1 MFPECF
7 REEAFQ
13 PNRRSAGIFRESDL
27 GIGDMN
33 RKRATMMK
41 KIYTLCIFFL
51 CITGTVFA
59 QTTPK
64 DSLQQA
70 LETLPSGPQRL
81 EVLTNLMDMSGQAEV
96 LTYGKQLYQEAREA
110 NDAYHKE
117 AALTE
122 ILRQYVNTDQRDSAQ
137 YYLGEV
143 DRELQGE
150 AKESL
155 RTFMQMILDTRIV
168 FYTDGEEKKQI
179 LQDKLLQLETDKKLS
194 PYKRMAA
201 YYVLGMVVAN
211 DVKADLPEKTLK
223 GINFYFQHVI
233 DIARTLPIRYAYQ
246 YQPNSFW
253 LLCNYSPTMD
263 ERASYARQ
271 YLNLLTRYMETKEM
285 KKRPFYNNKR
295 HLLNAYGL
303 LSSLSPVIGKDMA
316 ASYYQRFLSLNK
328 QYPEAANVTPEF
340 EYLYTSLNY
349 YENRKEY
356 RKAVEY
362 ADSLIP
368 VLKKANLA
376 DNIIMCVEK
385 KIEMYDSLQMY
396 REAYDTYKEY
406 TILLDT
412 LHAKRVQKQL
422 DELEIQQNVNNL
434 VIEKKSLELK
444 LHESKAQTYLFLAL
458 FILSFSSVVYI
469 ILRFGKIKSLYQ
481 KIKDSNDQL
490 LIANEKALESEK
502 MKNAFIRN
510 MYHEVRTPLN
520 AINGF
525 SEIIAND
532 PDLPQEDKQQFSGII
547 HENCTLLTSMLDNVL
562 KISQLDSSNEELPL
576 APVPLYDLCLEE
588 MEKVK
593 KFQKKDGI
601 VYRVEGMPE
610 NAIVQTNR
618 TYLALA
624 LARLLNNASKFT
636 QSGSITLSYTLDTDK
651 KRLTLRVTDTGCGIP
666 ADKHQWIFERFS
678 KTDEFT
684 PGTGLG
690 LHLCQLIAHRLK
702 GDIKVDP
709 AYTEGASFV
718 LTLPL

>member
-1 MFPECF
+1 
-7 REEAFQ
+7 
-13 PNRRSAGIFRESDL
+13 
-27 GIGDMN
+27 
-33 RKRATMMK
+33 MK
-41 KIYTLCIFFL
+41 NFYTLCFFFL
-51 CITGTVFA
+51 YTASTVFA

-64 DSLQQA
+64 DSLLQA
-70 LETLPSGPQRL
+70 LETLPSGPERL
-81 EVLTNLMDMSGQAEV
+81 EVLTNLMDMSRPDEV
-96 LTYGKQLYQEAREA
+96 LTYGKQLYREA
-110 NDAYHKE
+110 CEADDAYHKE

-143 DRELQGE
+143 DRELRGE

-155 RTFMQMILDTRIV
+155 RAFMQMILDTRIV
-168 FYTDGEEKKQI
+168 VYTNGEEKKQI
-179 LQDKLLQLETDKKLS
+179 LQDKLFQLETDKKLS
-194 PYKRMAA
+194 PYERISAN
-201 YYVLGMVVAN
+201 YLLGMTVAN
-211 DVKADLPEKTLK
+211 DVKADVPEKTLK
-223 GINFYFQHVI
+223 GITFYFQNVI

-246 YQPNSFW
+246 FQPNSF
-253 LLCNYSPTMD
+253 LMLCNYMED
-263 ERASYARQ
+263 LDAKASYARQ
-271 YLNLLTRYMETKEM
+271 YLQVLTRYMETKEM
-285 KKRPFYNNKR
+285 KKRPFYNNRR
-295 HLLNAYGL
+295 HLLNAYSFL
-303 LSSLSPVIGKDMA
+303 ASLTPVIGEDMA
-316 ASYYQRFLSLNK
+316 SSYYHRFVSLIK
-328 QYPEAANVTPEF
+328 KYPEAANVTPEF

-356 RKAVEY
+356 RRAVEY

-368 VLKKANLA
+368 VLKKANFA
-376 DNIIMCVEK
+376 DNVIMCVEK
-385 KIEMYDSLQMY
+385 KIQLYDSLHMY
-396 REAYDTYKEY
+396 REAYETYKEY
-406 TILLDT
+406 TVLLDT

-481 KIKDSNDQL
+481 EIKESNRQL

-525 SEIIAND
+525 SEIIASD
-532 PDLPQEDKQQFSGII
+532 PDLPQEDKQQFSSII

-562 KISQLDSSNEELPL
+562 KISQLDSSHEELPL
-576 APVPLYDLCLEE
+576 TPVPLYDLCLEE
-588 MEKVK
+588 MEKLK

-601 VYRVEGMPE
+601 VYRVEGTPE

-618 TYLALA
+618 TYLGLA
-624 LARLLNNASKFT
+624 LARLLNNANKFT
-636 QSGSITLSYTLDTDK
+636 QSGNITLSYSLDTDNK
-651 KRLTLRVTDTGCGIP
+651 LLTLRVTDTGCGIP
-666 ADKHQWIFERFS
+666 ADKHEWIFERFS
-678 KTDEFT
+678 KTDEFV

-709 AYTEGASFV
+709 AYTGGASFV
-718 LTLPL
+718 LTLPV